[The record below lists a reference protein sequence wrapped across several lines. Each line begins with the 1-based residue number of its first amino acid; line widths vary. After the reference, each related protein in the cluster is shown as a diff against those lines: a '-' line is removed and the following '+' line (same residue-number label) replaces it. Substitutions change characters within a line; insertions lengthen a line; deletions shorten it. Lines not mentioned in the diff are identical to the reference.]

1 METVKNIYYVGVDDR
16 DIDLFEGQ
24 YVVPNGVS
32 YNSYVIMDDKITVMD
47 TVDVHKKDVWLNN
60 LEKVLNGRVPE
71 YIVVSHVEPDHSGSL
86 EVFLEKYKNVKIVS
100 NAKVFS
106 MISQFFPELK
116 MDDRKVVVN
125 ENDTLSLGSH
135 VLKFILA
142 PMVHWP
148 EVMMTFEE
156 TEGILFSADAFGKF
170 GTLDTVEKW
179 DDEARRYYFNIVGKY
194 GAQVQTLLKKVAVLD
209 IKRIFPL
216 HGPILNDNLNYYIG
230 KYNLWSS
237 YQPENNGILI
247 AYASIYGNTKNVV
260 DEITCLLRENKEN
273 VVLIDLAREDISR
286 AVENAF
292 RYDRLILASPTY
304 DGGLFPAME
313 NFILR
318 LKSKNYQNRKVAF
331 VENFSW
337 APMAAKKMKELMET
351 MKNIEFVEDVVSI
364 KSAIK
369 SEDMM
374 QIENLVNKIRL

>member
-135 VLKFILA
+135 VLEFLLA
-142 PMVHWP
+142 PMVNGH
-148 EVMMTFEE
+148 
-156 TEGILFSADAFGKF
+156 GALAG
-170 GTLDTVEKW
+170 GY
-179 DDEARRYYFNIVGKY
+179 DD
-194 GAQVQTLLKKVAVLD
+194 L
-209 IKRIFPL
+209 
-216 HGPILNDNLNYYIG
+216 
-230 KYNLWSS
+230 
-237 YQPENNGILI
+237 
-247 AYASIYGNTKNVV
+247 
-260 DEITCLLRENKEN
+260 
-273 VVLIDLAREDISR
+273 
-286 AVENAF
+286 
-292 RYDRLILASPTY
+292 
-304 DGGLFPAME
+304 
-313 NFILR
+313 
-318 LKSKNYQNRKVAF
+318 
-331 VENFSW
+331 
-337 APMAAKKMKELMET
+337 
-351 MKNIEFVEDVVSI
+351 
-364 KSAIK
+364 
-369 SEDMM
+369 
-374 QIENLVNKIRL
+374 

>member
-71 YIVVSHVEPDHSGSL
+71 YIVVSHVEPDQSGSL

-170 GTLDTVEKW
+170 VTLDTVEKW